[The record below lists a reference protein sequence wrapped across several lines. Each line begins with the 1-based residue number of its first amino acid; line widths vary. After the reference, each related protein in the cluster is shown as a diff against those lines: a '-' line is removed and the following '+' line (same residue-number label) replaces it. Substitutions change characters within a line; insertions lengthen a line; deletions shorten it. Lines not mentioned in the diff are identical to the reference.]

1 MIWDTKKVIG
11 VAVLVGAL
19 TQIGNGLKAASWLIG
34 VPEAAYAG
42 QATAKKVDEKFE
54 RYLEKQDAVAEA
66 LNKYVANQQQTANAP
81 LRPTWRWQEHD
92 QDGDWCCH
100 EAVYEQCWLKQHDGH
115 NGWRR
120 CE

>member
-1 MIWDTKKVIG
+1 MSEMTWDTKRVIG

-42 QATAKKVDEKFE
+42 QEKAKQVDEKFE
-54 RYLEKQDAVAEA
+54 RYLARQDAVAEA
-66 LNKYVANQQQTANAP
+66 LNKYVTQQQNAP
-81 LRPTWRWQEHD
+81 SAPSTTPIYREWEGDVCWECPSDDRAWCFQE
-92 QDGDWCCH
+92 Q
-100 EAVYEQCWLKQHDGH
+100 Q
-115 NGWRR
+115 WRR